1 MPTYSYLCGACE
13 ARVEFFQSM
22 REGPKRKCPQCGRL
36 KLQRQIGGGAGF
48 IFKGSGFYE
57 TDYRS
62 DAYKQ
67 SEAAERGAENSA
79 TGSESSASKQD
90 STSADSAPKGETSSK
105 GSSEA
110 KSSKGVSKSGG
121 DAA

>member
-1 MPTYSYLCGACE
+1 MPTYAYLCGACE

-62 DAYKQ
+62 ESYKQ
-67 SEAAERGAENSA
+67 SEAAERSAQTSA
-79 TGSESSASKQD
+79 TDGDSDASKPESSGAK
-90 STSADSAPKGETSSK
+90 STSEGGSSAKSSSDSGSSK
-105 GSSEA
+105 GS
-110 KSSKGVSKSGG
+110 SKSGG